1 MTILTIL
8 GFTEILGSFRLVLDG
23 KTGKKISE
31 SSRLKFLEK
40 FLENNFAL
48 SDAKVNTSGLF
59 NRGVILDLLLLR
71 RLLAICEKSWEP
83 SFWEVM
89 FSFVLLTYA
98 SLATSRT
105 YLQQLLACLNLTLD
119 SENLLCSYKWKKLFL
134 WTMAATQV
142 DENYGNEWGL
152 TWYLWWRIYTVK
164 KGYLQH

>member
-40 FLENNFAL
+40 SLENNFAL

-71 RLLAICEKSWEP
+71 KLLAICEKS
-83 SFWEVM
+83 
-89 FSFVLLTYA
+89 
-98 SLATSRT
+98 
-105 YLQQLLACLNLTLD
+105 
-119 SENLLCSYKWKKLFL
+119 
-134 WTMAATQV
+134 
-142 DENYGNEWGL
+142 
-152 TWYLWWRIYTVK
+152 
-164 KGYLQH
+164 

>member
-31 SSRLKFLEK
+31 SSRLKFFEK

-71 RLLAICEKSWEP
+71 RLLAICQKSWEP

-105 YLQQLLACLNLTLD
+105 YLQQLHACLNLTLD
-119 SENLLCSYKWKKLFL
+119 SENLPVHTNEKSYFYEL
-134 WTMAATQV
+134 WQ
-142 DENYGNEWGL
+142 
-152 TWYLWWRIYTVK
+152 
-164 KGYLQH
+164 QHK